1 MTLEEAIKHAEEVA
15 EENQRVVDTKDVT
28 IDMLFCDDE
37 EIEERL
43 TNYKRCAEEHKQLA
57 EWLKDYKRLLE
68 QQPCEDAVSRT
79 EITDELNRLG
89 RNAFKD
95 DTDYDNFFAFL
106 DSLPSVT
113 PTRKKGKWIPCRAN
127 EECPLRESEE

>member
-1 MTLEEAIKHAEEVA
+1 MTREEAIKMLKYNSNVIHQTINGETDHKEVEA
-15 EENQRVVDTKDVT
+15 L
-28 IDMLFCDDE
+28 DMA
-37 EIEERL
+37 I
-43 TNYKRCAEEHKQLA
+43 KA
-57 EWLKDYKRLLE
+57 LE
-68 QQPCEDAVSRT
+68 QEPCEDAVSRT
-79 EITDELNRLG
+79 EITDEPNRLG

-127 EECPLRESEE
+127 EECPLRESEDKE